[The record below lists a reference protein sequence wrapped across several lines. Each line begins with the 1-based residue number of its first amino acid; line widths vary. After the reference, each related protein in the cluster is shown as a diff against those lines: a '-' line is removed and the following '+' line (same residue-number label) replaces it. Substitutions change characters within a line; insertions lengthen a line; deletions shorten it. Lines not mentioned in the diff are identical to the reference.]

1 MPGVYRSS
9 MSDAQQVVRTP
20 RSFAGLSTRDVK
32 QLASALH
39 ETKFASGTVITEPG
53 QPGVGFFLSADG
65 TATVSVD
72 GKPIRVWALMRSLVR
87 RFSARCAR
95 RRSGLNRRPS
105 GITFGKPLPNALSG
119 LRGGWHS
126 RQATGASRSKAR
138 CFPH

>member
-65 TATVSVD
+65 AATVSVD
-72 GKPIRVWALMRSLVR
+72 GKPIRAWALMRSLVR
-87 RFSARCAR
+87 RLVRDAHADD
-95 RRSGLNRRPS
+95 
-105 GITFGKPLPNALSG
+105 
-119 LRGGWHS
+119 
-126 RQATGASRSKAR
+126 QV
-138 CFPH
+138 